1 METLVLVCICSGHS
15 VETQEWKIHQGDSII
30 VWLTHIINPVRLSER
45 QLEDR
50 RLLLLE
56 KRETS
61 RSTVAT
67 GVLHPT

>member
-1 METLVLVCICSGHS
+1 MGTLVLVCIYSGHS
-15 VETQEWKIHQGDSII
+15 VETQEWKRHQGDSII

-45 QLEDR
+45 LEDR

-61 RSTVAT
+61 RSAVAT